1 MEALAGRQ
9 DRAGLGMVMML
20 AAWFMFACTDSS
32 VKWLVLGGLGAF
44 QLAFAR
50 YGVAL
55 ILSVISMRHRA
66 FRGTRLTPRQ
76 IRLLLLRAVLL
87 VTSTISNFVALRYL
101 SLTMTAAIMFS
112 SPIIV
117 SALAVPL
124 LGEKIGPWRWFAIGL
139 GFVGVLCVVRPF
151 GAGFHW
157 ASALIVYNATA
168 LALFSI
174 ITRKLSGEVATQ
186 VMQIW
191 AGAMGTLVLLPL
203 AIWSWQPISGALTW
217 ALYLAIGAFAWTG
230 HEIFARAHRYADV
243 SLLMPFSYS
252 YLVYMAGAGWLLFGA
267 LPDGMTLVGAG
278 IIVVS
283 GLIIW
288 WRENRPGGAT

>member
-1 MEALAGRQ
+1 MFVKTLTADGIPPMQALWSRYTVHTVLILLIFMPRSGLAILRTRHPRLQLTRG
-9 DRAGLGMVMML
+9 ALLLGMTALYFTTLKYLPFAEAVSILQIAPLMITVM
-20 AAWFMFACTDSS
+20 A
-32 VKWLVLGGLGAF
+32 
-44 QLAFAR
+44 
-50 YGVAL
+50 AL
-55 ILSVISMRHRA
+55 ILH
-66 FRGTRLTPRQ
+66 
-76 IRLLLLRAVLL
+76 
-87 VTSTISNFVALRYL
+87 
-101 SLTMTAAIMFS
+101 
-112 SPIIV
+112 
-117 SALAVPL
+117 
-124 LGEKIGPWRWFAIGL
+124 EKIGPWRWFAIGL

-203 AIWSWQPISGALTW
+203 AIWSWQPISGTLTW